1 MKIRHFFIFALVA
14 VFFSSC
20 TIQQHI
26 QFNKNLSGTATTTI
40 DMSML
45 MALMPK
51 KTPGDTSKKQPGMPD
66 IDMSGLMDSLQKG
79 PQMDKMKDIKGISN
93 FQYKM
98 DKDTKKMTFSYDFKN
113 LDALNRAMAEG
124 GTSNPGA
131 LMGKGMP
138 GAAPKK
144 DKNKGFKYFEKK
156 GRYLVYR
163 IPKNDMPKDM
173 GKNMQENPMM
183 SGDMMKFEFKLS
195 FAKKIKKVKTKTA
208 IFKSDKYVEYKT
220 SIQEMMKQKDPV
232 EIRIKY
238 R

>member
-1 MKIRHFFIFALVA
+1 MKIRHLFIFALAA

-26 QFNKNLSGTATTTI
+26 QFNKRLSGTATTTI

-66 IDMSGLMDSLQKG
+66 IDMSGLMDSLKKG
-79 PQMDKMKDIKGISN
+79 PQMDKLKDIKGISN

-98 DKDTKKMTFSYDFKN
+98 DKETKKMTFSYDFKN
-113 LDALNRAMAEG
+113 LDALNQAMAEG
-124 GTSNPGA
+124 GTSNPSA
-131 LMGKGMP
+131 LMDKGMP
-138 GAAPKK
+138 GAKPKK
-144 DKNKGFKYFEKK
+144 NKNKGFKYFEKK
-156 GRYLVYR
+156 GRYLIYR
-163 IPKNDMPKDM
+163 MPKNDMPNDM

-183 SGDMMKFEFKLS
+183 SGDMLKFEFKLS
-195 FAKKIKKVKTKTA
+195 FARKIKKVETKNA
-208 IFKSDKYVEYKT
+208 IFKSDKSIEYKT

-232 EIRIKY
+232 EIKIKY